1 MSVSGFPPRTRRS
14 SGVIA
19 NGYLRLGPGS
29 GRREAQ
35 GGAEAVTRRKLPRRI
50 IRPVVQAGPATEAG
64 KVCRGWAG
72 GTMPP
77 AHHPRVNSPE
87 GRAEQLPAAPTL
99 RRAC

>member
-1 MSVSGFPPRTRRS
+1 LQTATYGWDPDQ
-14 SGVIA
+14 
-19 NGYLRLGPGS
+19 

-35 GGAEAVTRRKLPRRI
+35 GGAESVTRRKLPRRI

-64 KVCRGWAG
+64 KVCRGCAG
-72 GTMPP
+72 GAIPP
-77 AHHPRVNSPE
+77 AYHPRVDGPE